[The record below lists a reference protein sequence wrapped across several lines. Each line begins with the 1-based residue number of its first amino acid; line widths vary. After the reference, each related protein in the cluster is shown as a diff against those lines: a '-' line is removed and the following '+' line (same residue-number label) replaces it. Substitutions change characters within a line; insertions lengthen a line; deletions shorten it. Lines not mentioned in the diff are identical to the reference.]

1 MRRKNFFLHFCPP
14 FDDRAHRIE
23 KTKPRFFSIAPFLF
37 LFETAPATQESLHR
51 ALSESRK
58 ETQRQTPAL
67 SEKHRSNRTM
77 DEANDALEPVAV
89 LDNDVPKFPIGDRPK
104 TINDLPKELL
114 VSAFEAVDDLRYVR
128 HTVPLV
134 CKAWDELYRS
144 QDASPLHET
153 LEVDF
158 TREEVAGAGSSPPL
172 CPRLEGHL
180 VGREARRL
188 DAQAA
193 PRGRL
198 SRCSRRL
205 QPGGLGQARRR
216 RGAAREKPKRGSDLL
231 SQKRS
236 VFFFLSLSCVFCF
249 MYTQC
254 GRREELRE

>member
-77 DEANDALEPVAV
+77 DEANDALEPVAL

-114 VSAFEAVDDLRYVR
+114 VSAYEAVDDLRYVR

-158 TREEVAGAGSSPPL
+158 TREEVAAREQALRRRCVPGSRVISWAERRAGWVRKL
-172 CPRLEGHL
+172 RLEADF
-180 VGREARRL
+180 R
-188 DAQAA
+188 DALEDFS
-193 PRGRL
+193 PEDLGRL
-198 SRCSRRL
+198 VAVA
-205 QPGGLGQARRR
+205 GLLAKNPN
-216 RGAAREKPKRGSDLL
+216 AE
-231 SQKRS
+231 
-236 VFFFLSLSCVFCF
+236 VTF
-249 MYTQC
+249 
-254 GRREELRE
+254 

>member
-153 LEVDF
+153 LEVDLLKEALEAQKRF
-158 TREEVAGAGSSPPL
+158 QDPSPFVRASRVISWVERRAGWVRKLFWKGEYPYYTKGFSAEDLGRLVAVAGSSFTEL
-172 CPRLEGHL
+172 IRWRL
-180 VGREARRL
+180 RKKN
-188 DAQAA
+188 
-193 PRGRL
+193 
-198 SRCSRRL
+198 
-205 QPGGLGQARRR
+205 
-216 RGAAREKPKRGSDLL
+216 EKKIKKHST
-231 SQKRS
+231 
-236 VFFFLSLSCVFCF
+236 LSLKK
-249 MYTQC
+249 
-254 GRREELRE
+254 RKKK

>member
-153 LEVDF
+153 LEVDL
-158 TREEVAGAGSSPPL
+158 RKEAKEEQKRFPVPPVSSPFVRASRVISWVERRADWVRKLLLKGEYHYTNTLKGFSAEDLGRLVAVAGSSFTEL
-172 CPRLEGHL
+172 IRWRL
-180 VGREARRL
+180 RKKN
-188 DAQAA
+188 
-193 PRGRL
+193 
-198 SRCSRRL
+198 
-205 QPGGLGQARRR
+205 
-216 RGAAREKPKRGSDLL
+216 EKKN
-231 SQKRS
+231 QK
-236 VFFFLSLSCVFCF
+236 
-249 MYTQC
+249 T
-254 GRREELRE
+254 